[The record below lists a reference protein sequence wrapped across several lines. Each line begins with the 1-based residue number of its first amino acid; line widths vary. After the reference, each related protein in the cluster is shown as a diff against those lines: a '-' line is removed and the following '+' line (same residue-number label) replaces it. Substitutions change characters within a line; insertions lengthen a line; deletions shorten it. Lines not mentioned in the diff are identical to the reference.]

1 MSRLEWEVV
10 VYYGG
15 QECEGQLALF
25 DLVDTRGE
33 YWIFLNVDML
43 WSELY
48 LRISFTVVNHLD
60 LYKDI

>member
-33 YWIFLNVDML
+33 Y
-43 WSELY
+43 
-48 LRISFTVVNHLD
+48 
-60 LYKDI
+60 